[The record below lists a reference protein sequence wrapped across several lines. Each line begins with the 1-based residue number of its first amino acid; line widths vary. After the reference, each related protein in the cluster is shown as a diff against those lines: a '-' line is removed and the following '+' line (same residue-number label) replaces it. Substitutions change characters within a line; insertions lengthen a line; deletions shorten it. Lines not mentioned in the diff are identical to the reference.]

1 MRRRSPFLPRHLRRR
16 ARGVASATKATL
28 RRWNRPRWGN
38 LRRASPFS
46 DRYGFDRG
54 TPVDRYY
61 LDRYFAGHATDI
73 RGRVLEVKEPAYTDR
88 FGQGVTQVDIVDI
101 DPRNPRVT
109 ILADLAEPGSLPAA
123 TWDCVVVPQT
133 LHFVDD
139 PAAAIANLW
148 QAVRP
153 GGVLLVTAPT
163 VARQDR
169 SLGDI
174 DRWRFLPAGLALLL
188 EHGCPGGT
196 VTMASYGSLVS
207 NMGFLLGLAA
217 EELGETDLDRTDE
230 RHPLLACGRVGKDAS
245 P

>member
-1 MRRRSPFLPRHLRRR
+1 MRRPSRYLPRSLRRR
-16 ARGVASATKATL
+16 ARGASRATKAAL

-38 LRRASPFS
+38 LRRATPFS

-61 LDRYFAGHATDI
+61 LDRYFADHAADI
-73 RGRVLEVKEPAYTDR
+73 TGRVLEVKEPAYTDR
-88 FGQGVTQVDIVDI
+88 FGHDVTSVDIVDI

-109 ILADLAEPGSLPAA
+109 VLADLAEPGSLSPA

-139 PAAAIANLW
+139 PADAIANLW

-169 SLGDI
+169 SLDDI
-174 DRWRFLPAGLALLL
+174 DRWRFLPAGLELLL
-188 EHGCPGGT
+188 REGCPGGT
-196 VTMASYGSLVS
+196 VTMTSYGSLVT
-207 NMGFLLGLAA
+207 NVGFLLGLAA
-217 EELGETDLDRTDE
+217 EELGRRDLDRLDPA
-230 RHPLLACGRVGKDAS
+230 HPLLACGRARKNAL
-245 P
+245 